1 VIEALWVQAL
11 TEAGEDEEIRRYMQR
26 HMREVHAYVASVIER
41 AQAEGGILPDRDPR
55 AEAWLFLS
63 AGLLKMISRRLGG
76 LVEDDFPSIIASR
89 RLWLTGRELDD

>member
-1 VIEALWVQAL
+1 MERGVSPGPQHVPQLRLDDLLSQL
-11 TEAGEDEEIRRYMQR
+11 
-26 HMREVHAYVASVIER
+26 IER
-41 AQAEGGILPDRDPR
+41 AQEAGGILAERDAG

-89 RLWLTGRELDD
+89 RLWLTGRADTDA

>member
-1 VIEALWVQAL
+1 
-11 TEAGEDEEIRRYMQR
+11 MQR
-26 HMREVHAYVASVIER
+26 HMREVHAYVKGVIER
-41 AQAEGGILPDRDPR
+41 GQEAGGILPDRDAG

-89 RLWLTGRELDD
+89 RLWLTGRTDAEA